1 MTPKEADAVLP
12 DKPTH
17 AISDPIRLNYFLL
30 GPPKWGKT
38 TFACAAPDSI
48 LLATEQ
54 GHSFHSTNK
63 LIIDCWDYVNREDR
77 AERAWAVDDDKN
89 VHTSMVLAA
98 EAIEASTKYKF
109 IIIDTADMA
118 AKMCSDF
125 HLAKRGVEHA
135 SDAGDWGKGWEVTLA
150 KPFREVFNR
159 LAKSGRGMC
168 FISHLKW
175 IERQKKGITVVAR
188 WESTLPAAVQH
199 LLHTQAD
206 IILHAKFGKKRKGMK
221 ERDRVFVLDGSDDIL
236 AGSRV
241 RGVRLPMEYIVD
253 PDKPWQQFANFFE
266 DEEAVIKAEKEFQKA
281 ESPTSQE
288 GGEKPQAAAS
298 ETAAGSGRRRK

>member
-1 MTPKEADAVLP
+1 MKQEEADKLLP
-12 DKPTH
+12 DKPTQ
-17 AISDPIRLNYFLL
+17 AVTDPTHLNYFLL

-38 TFACAAPDSI
+38 SFACDAPKSI

-54 GHSFHSTNK
+54 GHSFHSTTK
-63 LIIDCWDYVNREDR
+63 LIIDCWDYKSREER
-77 AERAWAVDDDKN
+77 TERAWAKDSDGN
-89 VHTSMVLAA
+89 THTSMVLAA
-98 EAIEASTKYKF
+98 EALESSSKYDF

-125 HLAKRGVEHA
+125 HLDKRGVEHA

-150 KPFREVFNR
+150 KPFREVFNK

-175 IERQKKGITVVAR
+175 IEKQKKGVTIVAR
-188 WESTLPAAVQH
+188 WESTLPSAVQH

-206 IILHAKFGKKRKGMK
+206 VILHAKFGKKRKGMR
-221 ERDRVFVLDGSDDIL
+221 ERDRIFVLDGSDDIL

-241 RGVRLPMEYIVD
+241 RGVRLPMQYIVD
-253 PDKPWQQFANFFE
+253 PEHPWKQFANFFE
-266 DEEAVIKAEKEFQKA
+266 DEESVIKAEKEFLKA
-281 ESPTSQE
+281 EAGPD
-288 GGEKPQAAAS
+288 GQAKVE
-298 ETAAGSGRRRK
+298 ETATESGKRSK